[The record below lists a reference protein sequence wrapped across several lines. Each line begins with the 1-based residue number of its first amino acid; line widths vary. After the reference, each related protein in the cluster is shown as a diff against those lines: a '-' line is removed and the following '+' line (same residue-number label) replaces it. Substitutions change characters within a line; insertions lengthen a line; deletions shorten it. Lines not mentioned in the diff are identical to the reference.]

1 MKATT
6 LLSRSILL
14 AVLGLGT
21 SLFGC
26 GAQNTTESVNT
37 GGTDSTSVSSSSA
50 SAAGGGSSGG
60 GGSAPELKFLAKLDA
75 AKSQIPEGLWVTP
88 DSKTAYLGYAFTGQI
103 AAVTLAD
110 DTVADFA
117 SVPAPPANKGF
128 VTGITQSAAGDLY
141 VAAATLDPAAY
152 KGGIYK
158 VPAKGGAV
166 TTLFAANAAM
176 TLPNGLVFD
185 KTGNLFVTD
194 SGLGAIFKISADGQ
208 TVTKWFSDPLLVGDN
223 GAANPCKTPL
233 GIPFGA
239 NGIALANNAFY
250 VANTDKAT
258 LIKIPIAVDGG
269 PGSALVFSKSDPVTC
284 LPLQGADGL
293 TADADGTLFVAGNG
307 GNSLVQ
313 VGTDG
318 TATVLQK
325 GGLLDGPASVSLA
338 TINAKKYALVSNF
351 GIGSV
356 LAKKTPNVGLL
367 SYGPLP

>member
-1 MKATT
+1 M
-6 LLSRSILL
+6 
-14 AVLGLGT
+14 
-21 SLFGC
+21 
-26 GAQNTTESVNT
+26 
-37 GGTDSTSVSSSSA
+37 
-50 SAAGGGSSGG
+50 
-60 GGSAPELKFLAKLDA
+60 KFLAKLDA

-88 DSKTAYLGYAFTGQI
+88 DSTTAYLGYAFTGQI
-103 AAVTLAD
+103 VAVTLAD
-110 DTVADFA
+110 TTVADSA

-152 KGGIYK
+152 KGGIYN

-166 TTLFAANAAM
+166 TTLFAADAAM

-194 SGLGAIFKISADGQ
+194 SGLGAVFKISADGQ
-208 TVTKWFSDPLLVGDN
+208 TVTRWFADPLLVGDN

-239 NGIALANNAFY
+239 NGIALVNNAFY

-258 LIKIPIAVDGG
+258 LIKIPIAVDGT
-269 PGSALVFSKSDPVTC
+269 PGAALVFAKSDPVTC
-284 LPLQGADGL
+284 APLQGADGL
-293 TADADGTLFVAGNG
+293 TADADESLFVAGDG

-313 VGTDG
+313 VGADG
-318 TATVLQK
+318 KATVLAK

-338 TINAKKYALVSNF
+338 TIGAKKYALVSNF
-351 GIGSV
+351 GIGTI
-356 LAKKTPNVGLL
+356 LAKKTPNVGML